1 MEILENIYYTLA
13 KNPEQSLELYLP
25 DCDTYPVLIY
35 FHGGGLTRGEELNIN
50 KPRYLRYL
58 QSKGIAVIRAE
69 YRSYPDANYPD
80 FIWDAAAAVAW
91 ANKNMGE
98 YGTITGLFVGGSSA
112 GGYLSQML
120 CFDDKYL
127 SNYRLPQTAITG
139 YIHDAG
145 QPTTHFNVLKERGFD
160 YRTVIIDEAS
170 PIYHIKA
177 DKEYRP
183 MSILVSEFDMENRLE
198 QTKLLVSTMKHMGA
212 DMDKVEYNYME
223 GWKHCQYIDH
233 FEEDGKNFFVEI
245 AEKFIKKYAE
255 VK

>member
-1 MEILENIYYTLA
+1 MKIINDITYTQLGHPRH
-13 KNPEQSLELYLP
+13 KLDVYVP
-25 DCDTYPVLIY
+25 DCDTFPVFVY
-35 FHGGGLTRGEELNIN
+35 FHGGGIQGGN
-50 KPRYLRYL
+50 KGP
-58 QSKGIAVIRAE
+58 SKFLETLAESGIGVV
-69 YRSYPDANYPD
+69 SANYRMYPEAHYPE
-80 FIWDAAAAVAW
+80 FICDAAAAVAW
-91 ANKNMGE
+91 AKNNMGE
-98 YGTITGLFVGGSSA
+98 YGTVTGIFVGGSSA